1 MKLALCH
8 FNVFHKDKDRNLN
21 TLLDQVIGAAK
32 SGAHMIVTPELSLSG
47 YSFGSQDA
55 IRPLTERAPGEATYR
70 FADIANTY
78 SCYIC
83 LGMAEEA
90 GDALYNS
97 AVVIG
102 PDGRIV
108 AKHRKITAER
118 SWAQDGDSLD
128 SSVFD
133 TPWGRVGVL
142 VCSDAYYGI
151 LPRLIAKQAAS
162 LLIVP
167 ANWPPLVFDPR
178 EIWSARAR
186 ENGMFLAV
194 CNRTGVDLR
203 MDCEEAVSEIY
214 SPKGNTLASIQSAT
228 SKILFCDLKEKDGHL
243 ERDVAKI
250 FSCPLTLSSSQVCQA
265 MELESSKLQ
274 VEFFIAADDFASN
287 HDCLDGD
294 EAHLPT
300 NSISIQSP
308 THIAS
313 GQSDGA
319 LIAFMMQDNRRAVIR
334 PGNPIEVLDSALL
347 EKNMLVFTWASA
359 RFALVTK
366 AHIAAPEIAHG
377 LSLGGVDVLLLLE
390 EEMTQSD
397 WDNAVIRSVERLA
410 IAVSTPHKAVLINPP
425 LGHNRWTEQQWRGP
439 GTVTWEVELS
449 QTRDKEMLRRVD
461 CRRPTSVA
469 QHD

>member
-8 FNVFHKDKDRNLN
+8 FSVFHKDKDRNLN
-21 TLLDQVIGAAK
+21 TLLDQVIEAAK
-32 SGAHMIVTPELSLSG
+32 SGAQMIVTPELALSG

-55 IRPLTERAPGEATYR
+55 IRPLTERVPGEATNR
-70 FADIANTY
+70 FSDIANTY

-108 AKHRKITAER
+108 AKHRKITAEK
-118 SWAQDGDSLD
+118 SWAADGAFLA

-142 VCSDAYYGI
+142 VCSDSYYGI
-151 LPRLIAKQAAS
+151 LPRLMAKQGAD
-162 LLIVP
+162 LLLVP

-186 ENGMFLAV
+186 ENRMFIAV
-194 CNRTGVDLR
+194 CNRTGMDLR
-203 MDCEEAVSEIY
+203 MDCREAVSEIY
-214 SPKGNTLASIQSAT
+214 SPKGKALASIQSAT
-228 SKILFCDLKEKDGHL
+228 SKILFCDLKEKDGRL

-274 VEFFIAADDFASN
+274 VEFFIAADDFAGN

-300 NSISIQSP
+300 NSISIRSP

-319 LIAFMMQDNRRAVIR
+319 LIAFMMQDNRRALVR
-334 PGNPIEVLDSALL
+334 PGNPVEVLDSSLL
-347 EKNMLVFTWASA
+347 EKHMLIFSWAGA
-359 RFALVTK
+359 RVALITK
-366 AHIAAPEIAHG
+366 AHIEDPEIPFA

-397 WDNAVIRSVERLA
+397 WDNAAIRSVERLA

-425 LGHNRWTEQQWRGP
+425 LGHNRWTEQQLSAP
-439 GTVTWEVELS
+439 GKVMWEVDLS
-449 QTRDKEMLRRVD
+449 QTRDKEMLRRAD
-461 CRRPTSVA
+461 CRRPTINV
-469 QHD
+469 QHG